1 MGGMILAKA
10 FLPSGAH
17 IKEALIYADIALKT
31 EIVLV
36 RSTILPV

>member
-1 MGGMILAKA
+1 MGGMLLAKA

-17 IKEALIYADIALKT
+17 IKEAMVYADLVIKV

-36 RSTILPV
+36 S